1 MGKNLGDPHHRV
13 PLQPNESF
21 NSRPVLLLNRSSI
34 NCNIKYKLPNIIY
47 PIVLS
52 Y

>member
-1 MGKNLGDPHHRV
+1 MGAEHHLDS
-13 PLQPNESF
+13 LQPNESF
-21 NSRPVLLLNRSSI
+21 NSRPVLLLNISLLNR
-34 NCNIKYKLPNIIY
+34 NIKYKLPNIIY

>member
-1 MGKNLGDPHHRV
+1 MGAEHHLDS
-13 PLQPNESF
+13 LQPNKVF
-21 NSRPVLLLNRSSI
+21 NPCPVLLLNISSI
-34 NCNIKYKLPNIIY
+34 NRNIKSKLPNIIY